1 METDDAHATIT
12 ESFSLVQNI
21 LFIKYTDIFTAN
33 FVFFMTYSGGNFWC
47 PYLWPS
53 PDTKVHEKNE
63 ISDKKRNVWPDDHNL
78 NGCGKVKEN
87 GNFAPF
93 HVPAISAFLSFA
105 PQWLVVP
112 ISLNGLGKWREMAIE
127 ACAPQSGAR
136 AGILRW
142 CNSEMVQFWVGTI
155 LRWYNSEII
164 QIWDGTIL
172 CWYNFST
179 LSR

>member
-1 METDDAHATIT
+1 MVEKLWKAMQFGLFFWWRTLEGTSGVLIFD
-12 ESFSLVQNI
+12 LVQI
-21 LFIKYTDIFTAN
+21 LKYMKKWN
-33 FVFFMTYSGGNFWC
+33 
-47 PYLWPS
+47 
-53 PDTKVHEKNE
+53 KQQ
-63 ISDKKRNVWPDDHNL
+63 KRNVFPCLARPDDHNL
-78 NGCGKVKEN
+78 NGCGKVKED

-142 CNSEMVQFWVGTI
+142 YNSDMVQFRDGTI
-155 LRWYNSEII
+155 LRWYNSEMVQYVHFIKI
-164 QIWDGTIL
+164 VAKEHFGRK
-172 CWYNFST
+172 N
-179 LSR
+179 